1 MSLSFMNISTELCIS
16 RIPGCESCSVSGNS
30 VTCDECQTGLIN
42 DGNECKRKCLHCF
55 YYNYIGCIFIHFH
68 CIATGC
74 KMQFCE
80 ECEDDLSGCKK
91 CVTGYELTEAQTD
104 CIQNPTLTD
113 VEIIGIIICMAIVQL
128 QCMHMHEYTCT
139 ITSP

>member
-55 YYNYIGCIFIHFH
+55 YTCTVLLFISTVA
-68 CIATGC
+68 IGC

-80 ECEDDLSGCKK
+80 ECEVSVCKK
-91 CVTGYELTEAQTD
+91 CVAGYELTEAKTD
-104 CIQNPTLTD
+104 CIQNPTLKN
-113 VEIIGIIICMAIVQL
+113 VEIIGNGNYIA
-128 QCMHMHEYTCT
+128 Y
-139 ITSP
+139 SA